1 MEPNPGPRT
10 AFGPQWRICHV
21 ESLTK
26 KFQIHYFTEI
36 NALYQRNVCVPI
48 LRSANGLART
58 GTDRK
63 LRGLNEGGGI
73 ENPKSLLIRG
83 HRRGRLTAFLN
94 SKGNVNKTALKIPF
108 HTSLE
113 MDQEIAFSI
122 AGQNYTF
129 TLCG

>member
-21 ESLTK
+21 ESLTT

-73 ENPKSLLIRG
+73 EKPVICDNQSIRESWVSMARKG
-83 HRRGRLTAFLN
+83 SWSGLDLN
-94 SKGNVNKTALKIPF
+94 
-108 HTSLE
+108 LE
-113 MDQEIAFSI
+113 PV
-122 AGQNYTF
+122 G
-129 TLCG
+129 